1 MEIIYGIMYGLL
13 GQMGSFMQLQGAMKL
28 GWYPKY
34 YWPVLLMS
42 VPLSWLY
49 IKSVEHFVAA
59 FDGQLWPSRLIGFGL
74 GITIFSIMSHFMFKE
89 PLTPKTLVCIGLGL
103 TIIAI
108 QVIWK

>member
-13 GQMGSFMQLQGAMKL
+13 GQIGSFMQLQGAMKL

-34 YWPVLLMS
+34 FWPVLLMS

-89 PLTPKTLVCIGLGL
+89 PLSPKTLVCIGLGV
-103 TIIAI
+103 IIILI
-108 QVIWK
+108 QILWK

>member
-1 MEIIYGIMYGLL
+1 MYGLL
-13 GQMGSFMQLQGAMKL
+13 GQIGSFMQLQGAMKL

-34 YWPVLLMS
+34 FWPVLMMS

-59 FDGQLWPSRLIGFGL
+59 FNGQLWPSRLIGFGL
-74 GITIFSIMSHFMFKE
+74 GITIFSIMSHFLFKE

>member
-34 YWPVLLMS
+34 FWPVLLMS

-74 GITIFSIMSHFMFKE
+74 GITIFSIMSNFMFKE

>member
-13 GQMGSFMQLQGAMKL
+13 GQIGSFMQLQGAMKL
-28 GWYPKY
+28 GWFPKY
-34 YWPVLLMS
+34 FWPVLLMS
-42 VPLSWLY
+42 IPLSWLY

-89 PLTPKTLVCIGLGL
+89 PLTPKTLVCIGLGV
-103 TIIAI
+103 TIILI
-108 QVIWK
+108 QILWK

>member
-13 GQMGSFMQLQGAMKL
+13 GQVGSFMQLQGAMKL

-34 YWPVLLMS
+34 FWPVLLMS

-89 PLTPKTLVCIGLGL
+89 PLTPKTLVCIGLGI
-103 TIIAI
+103 TIILI
-108 QVIWK
+108 QILWK

>member
-1 MEIIYGIMYGLL
+1 MYGLL
-13 GQMGSFMQLQGAMKL
+13 GQIGSFMQLQGAMKL

-34 YWPVLLMS
+34 FWPVLLMS

-89 PLTPKTLVCIGLGL
+89 PLTPKTLVCIGLGV
-103 TIIAI
+103 TIILI
-108 QVIWK
+108 QILWK

>member
-1 MEIIYGIMYGLL
+1 MYGLL
-13 GQMGSFMQLQGAMKL
+13 GQIGSYLQLQGAMKL

-34 YWPVLLMS
+34 FWPVLLMS

>member
-1 MEIIYGIMYGLL
+1 MYGLL

-34 YWPVLLMS
+34 FWPVLLMS

-103 TIIAI
+103 IIIAI

>member
-13 GQMGSFMQLQGAMKL
+13 GQVGSFMQLQGAMKL
-28 GWYPKY
+28 GWFPKY
-34 YWPVLLMS
+34 FWPVLLMS

-103 TIIAI
+103 IIIAI

>member
-13 GQMGSFMQLQGAMKL
+13 GQVGSFMQLQGAMKL
-28 GWYPKY
+28 GWFPKY
-34 YWPVLLMS
+34 FWPVLLMS

-49 IKSVEHFVAA
+49 IKSVEHFLAA

-103 TIIAI
+103 IIIAI

>member
-1 MEIIYGIMYGLL
+1 MYGLL

-34 YWPVLLMS
+34 FWPVLLMS

-74 GITIFSIMSHFMFKE
+74 GITIFSIMSHFLFKE